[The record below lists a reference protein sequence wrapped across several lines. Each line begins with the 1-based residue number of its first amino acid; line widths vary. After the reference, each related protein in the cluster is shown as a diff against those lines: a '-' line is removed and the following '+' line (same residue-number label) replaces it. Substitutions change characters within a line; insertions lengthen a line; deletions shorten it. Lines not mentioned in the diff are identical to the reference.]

1 MAQRLGF
8 GESIPTLGI
17 KRCDIGPGYTGYFI
31 PLVRDVLAKQIAYVS
46 GFGSVE
52 VDQASMIEFKLNPTN
67 YYFLLVARLDTDIQ
81 SVQATLRS
89 ESITVE
95 YLRLTQN
102 QYQDYLRAWEVNP
115 QAQAVSFTK
124 ETRKNKDGKDV

>member
-1 MAQRLGF
+1 MLIDQSLIFNYHMAQRLGF

-52 VDQASMIEFKLNPTN
+52 VDQG
-67 YYFLLVARLDTDIQ
+67 
-81 SVQATLRS
+81 
-89 ESITVE
+89 
-95 YLRLTQN
+95 
-102 QYQDYLRAWEVNP
+102 VN
-115 QAQAVSFTK
+115 
-124 ETRKNKDGKDV
+124 D